1 MMAIEIQHSMK
12 AEDINQEQRDVITTM
27 LIDNFDEDFRT
38 NNNNNNS
45 NHKIVYSNAE
55 QTTLTAIK
63 ENFINGHKGSK
74 VTGYI
79 SFNEFRLAIFRSLK
93 QIRTLV
99 QETSFYPSL
108 RPSYKKATN
117 NNRDE
122 KSHARNNSSTA
133 TDKDKSKQSK
143 LCKKC
148 ERYESKSHIIPCT
161 TFDNHPDVNKQ
172 SVDFLSSENGK
183 HYKDDTKPFLVMGR
197 RYDVTSRTFKTETA
211 TSTQPPKRQN
221 ENSKDNNNNQ
231 KRGRN
236 GKQKSYCEYI
246 YNISENNTM
255 TKPIVHAQIN
265 INNNNLQISNCLIDS
280 GAMQGNYVNGKV
292 AEWLTRH
299 NATII
304 ETKKRI
310 CSCFHECRIYN
321 NVFVNKISFENVNN
335 NKIITFETNFTVI
348 PELQFEVVIGYPDIT
363 KYDLFKIIN
372 KTNIMTDTTGVTTG
386 DFVEAT
392 HRQSKQ
398 TTAKVAQLTVVDLL
412 DTRIVATPH
421 SSSEVY
427 TPKLDET
434 LGKPIHISEYLDYEP
449 GSDGI
454 PWNYSSL
461 DETLHSEHIHTTNE
475 HTNIQS
481 NIPTDI
487 RGTISLKTRVNALL
501 TSYSDV
507 FSKTL

>member
-1 MMAIEIQHSMK
+1 MS
-12 AEDINQEQRDVITTM
+12 D
-27 LIDNFDEDFRT
+27 
-38 NNNNNNS
+38 
-45 NHKIVYSNAE
+45 
-55 QTTLTAIK
+55 
-63 ENFINGHKGSK
+63 
-74 VTGYI
+74 
-79 SFNEFRLAIFRSLK
+79 
-93 QIRTLV
+93 
-99 QETSFYPSL
+99 
-108 RPSYKKATN
+108 
-117 NNRDE
+117 
-122 KSHARNNSSTA
+122 
-133 TDKDKSKQSK
+133 
-143 LCKKC
+143 
-148 ERYESKSHIIPCT
+148 
-161 TFDNHPDVNKQ
+161 
-172 SVDFLSSENGK
+172 
-183 HYKDDTKPFLVMGR
+183 
-197 RYDVTSRTFKTETA
+197 
-211 TSTQPPKRQN
+211 
-221 ENSKDNNNNQ
+221 
-231 KRGRN
+231 
-236 GKQKSYCEYI
+236 
-246 YNISENNTM
+246 
-255 TKPIVHAQIN
+255 
-265 INNNNLQISNCLIDS
+265 
-280 GAMQGNYVNGKV
+280 
-292 AEWLTRH
+292 
-299 NATII
+299 
-304 ETKKRI
+304 
-310 CSCFHECRIYN
+310 IYN

-461 DETLHSEHIHTTNE
+461 DETLHSEHIHTTHE

-507 FSKTL
+507 FSKTLSPIPADITPMELDIDVEKWKSLRINHGPPRIQTPSKEEEIVRQINEMLRLNIIEVSEAEKLAQYISHQNQTKMANDYRLQTTERINRR

>member
-1 MMAIEIQHSMK
+1 MK
-12 AEDINQEQRDVITTM
+12 YYY
-27 LIDNFDEDFRT
+27 LIDN
-38 NNNNNNS
+38 
-45 NHKIVYSNAE
+45 
-55 QTTLTAIK
+55 
-63 ENFINGHKGSK
+63 
-74 VTGYI
+74 
-79 SFNEFRLAIFRSLK
+79 LK
-93 QIRTLV
+93 LLPYADGV
-99 QETSFYPSL
+99 
-108 RPSYKKATN
+108 
-117 NNRDE
+117 
-122 KSHARNNSSTA
+122 
-133 TDKDKSKQSK
+133 
-143 LCKKC
+143 
-148 ERYESKSHIIPCT
+148 
-161 TFDNHPDVNKQ
+161 
-172 SVDFLSSENGK
+172 
-183 HYKDDTKPFLVMGR
+183 
-197 RYDVTSRTFKTETA
+197 
-211 TSTQPPKRQN
+211 N

-310 CSCFHECRIYN
+310 CSCFNECRKYN

-461 DETLHSEHIHTTNE
+461 DETLHSEHIHTTHE

-507 FSKTL
+507 FSKTLSPIPADITPMELDIDVEKWKSLRINHGPPRIQTPSKEEEIVRQINEMLRLNIIEVSEAANYSHVHLTPNPNDK